1 MDWIAVGVSSRNL
14 RERAGARFNIHR
26 SVSELAAADRVFTN
40 LRDVRSSVLSTR
52 FVKMLLL
59 PLLLIC
65 VGCDSDPGPVAADE
79 PSVPASGTVTFRGQ
93 PLAGYQVVLMPDGDR
108 RPAMGV
114 TDSEGKFTLGTNSPG
129 DGAPA
134 GKSKVAVVWAGP
146 ETTVDAVE
154 QSAIDDPSK
163 MPKPSVVI
171 PEKFSNPETS
181 ELTAEVPEAGTNALK
196 FDLQ

>member
-1 MDWIAVGVSSRNL
+1 MSRSAIAL
-14 RERAGARFNIHR
+14 ILT
-26 SVSELAAADRVFTN
+26 LA
-40 LRDVRSSVLSTR
+40 LHSL
-52 FVKMLLL
+52 
-59 PLLLIC
+59 
-65 VGCDSDPGPVAADE
+65 GCDSDPGPVATDE
-79 PSVPASGTVTFRGQ
+79 PSVPASGVVTFKGQ
-93 PLAGYQVVLMPDGDR
+93 PLAGYQVVLMPEGDR

-134 GKSKVAVVWAGP
+134 GKSKVAIVWAGP
-146 ETTVDAVE
+146 ETTVDAVD

-181 ELTAEVPEAGTNALK
+181 ELTAEVPEAGTSELK
-196 FDLQ
+196 FELQ